1 MSLILSIET
10 SSQLCSVALHDQGRL
25 IAVSQSEEEGAHA
38 KQLTLLIED
47 VAKKAATKLSS
58 LVGIAISIGPGSYT
72 GLRIGLA
79 TAKGLCFGLDKPLI
93 TVSTLK
99 ILAARHADSTRHQIL
114 IPVMDARRM
123 EVYTAVYAI
132 ENLEELE
139 PAHALILNEFSF
151 AAYQQKNA
159 LIFGHG
165 AQKFMDSYP
174 NPSFTFNLENPSPEA
189 IHMGQL
195 AYEAYLNKKFENIV
209 TIEPDYSKEYMG
221 QKPQKKY
228 I

>member
-10 SSQLCSVALHDQGRL
+10 SSQKCSVALHDQGRL
-25 IAVSQSEEEGAHA
+25 IAASQSEEEGAHA
-38 KQLTLLIED
+38 KKLTLLIEE
-47 VAKKAATKLSS
+47 VVKKAATKLGA

-93 TVSTLK
+93 AVPTLK
-99 ILAARHADSTRHQIL
+99 ILAARHADSTEHQIL

-123 EVYTAVYAI
+123 EVYTAIYTHD
-132 ENLEELE
+132 LQELE
-139 PAHALILNEFSF
+139 PANALILDELSF
-151 AAYQQKNA
+151 AAYQEKNA

-165 AQKFMDSYP
+165 AQKFMDSFS
-174 NPSFTFNLENPSPEA
+174 NPSFTFNLENTSPEA

-209 TIEPDYSKEYMG
+209 TIEPDYLKEYMG

>member
-10 SSQLCSVALHDQGRL
+10 SSQKCSVALHDQGSL
-25 IAVSQSEEEGAHA
+25 IAASQSEEESAHA
-38 KQLTLLIED
+38 KKLTLLIEE
-47 VAKKAATKLSS
+47 VVKKAATKLSS

-93 TVSTLK
+93 AVPTLK
-99 ILAARHADSTRHQIL
+99 ILAARHADSTEHQIL

-123 EVYTAVYAI
+123 EVYAAVYT
-132 ENLEELE
+132 NDLQELE
-139 PAHALILNEFSF
+139 PANPLILDEMSF
-151 AAYQQKNA
+151 AAYQEKNA

-209 TIEPDYSKEYMG
+209 TIEPDYLKEYMG

>member
-25 IAVSQSEEEGAHA
+25 MATSQSEEEGAHA
-38 KQLTLLIED
+38 KQLTLLIEE
-47 VAKKAATKLSS
+47 VLKKAGTKLSS

-93 TVSTLK
+93 ALSTLK
-99 ILAARHADSTRHQIL
+99 ILAARHADSTQHRIL

-123 EVYTAVYAI
+123 EVYTAVYANI
-132 ENLEELE
+132 NLQELE
-139 PAHALILNEFSF
+139 PANALILDEFAF

-165 AQKFMDSYP
+165 AQKFKE
-174 NPSFTFNLENPSPEA
+174 SFPTSTFAFDLENPYPEA
-189 IHMGQL
+189 IHMGKL
-195 AYEAYLNKKFENIV
+195 AYDAFLNKNFENLV
-209 TIEPDYSKEYMG
+209 SIEPDYLKEYMG

>member
-10 SSQLCSVALHDQGRL
+10 SSQLCSVALHDHGRL
-25 IAVSQSEEEGAHA
+25 MATSQSLEEGAHS
-38 KQLTLLIED
+38 KQLTLLIEE
-47 VAKKAATKLSS
+47 VAKKAATQLSS
-58 LVGIAISIGPGSYT
+58 LAGIAISIGPGSYT

-93 TVSTLK
+93 VVSTLK
-99 ILAARHADSTRHQIL
+99 ILAARRADSSAHQIL

-123 EVYTAVYAI
+123 EVYTAVYTNS
-132 ENLEELE
+132 NLEELE
-139 PAHALILNEFSF
+139 PAHALILDEFSF
-151 AAYQQKNA
+151 ATYQQKNA

-165 AQKFMDSYP
+165 AQKCKE
-174 NPSFTFNLENPSPEA
+174 SFTNHAFSYDLENPYPEA
-189 IHMGQL
+189 IDMGKL
-195 AYEAYLNKKFENIV
+195 AYEAFLDKKFENLV
-209 TIEPDYSKEYMG
+209 TIEPDYLKEYMG

>member
-25 IAVSQSEEEGAHA
+25 MATSQSLEEGAHA
-38 KQLTLLIED
+38 KQLTLLIKD
-47 VAKKAATKLSS
+47 VIIKASTTLSS

-93 TVSTLK
+93 AVSTLK
-99 ILAARHADSTRHQIL
+99 ILAARRADSTEHQIL
-114 IPVMDARRM
+114 IPVRDARRM
-123 EVYTAVYAI
+123 EVYTAVYKNS
-132 ENLEELE
+132 NLEELE
-139 PAHALILNEFSF
+139 PAHALILDEFSF
-151 AAYQQKNA
+151 ATYQQKNA

-165 AQKFMDSYP
+165 AQKFKESFPNHAFSYD
-174 NPSFTFNLENPSPEA
+174 LENPYPDA
-189 IHMGQL
+189 IYMGKL
-195 AYEAYLNKKFENIV
+195 AYEAFLNKKFENLV
-209 TIEPDYSKEYMG
+209 SIEPDYLKEYMG

>member
-1 MSLILSIET
+1 
-10 SSQLCSVALHDQGRL
+10 
-25 IAVSQSEEEGAHA
+25 
-38 KQLTLLIED
+38 
-47 VAKKAATKLSS
+47 
-58 LVGIAISIGPGSYT
+58 
-72 GLRIGLA
+72 
-79 TAKGLCFGLDKPLI
+79 
-93 TVSTLK
+93 
-99 ILAARHADSTRHQIL
+99 LAARHVDSTEHQIL

-123 EVYTAVYAI
+123 EVYAAVYT
-132 ENLEELE
+132 NDLQELE
-139 PAHALILNEFSF
+139 PANPLILDEMSF
-151 AAYQQKNA
+151 AAYQEKNA

-209 TIEPDYSKEYMG
+209 TIEPDYLKEYMG

>member
-25 IAVSQSEEEGAHA
+25 IAASQSGEEGAHA
-38 KQLTLLIED
+38 KQLTILIED
-47 VAKKAATKLSS
+47 VAKKAGTKLSS

-93 TVSTLK
+93 AVPTLK
-99 ILAARHADSTRHQIL
+99 ILAARHANSPMHHIL

-123 EVYTAVYAI
+123 EVYAAVYTNT
-132 ENLEELE
+132 NLQELE
-139 PAHALILNEFSF
+139 PAHALVLDEFSF

-159 LIFGHG
+159 IIFGHG
-165 AQKFMDSYP
+165 AQKFKESFPNQAFSYD
-174 NPSFTFNLENPSPEA
+174 LENPCPEA
-189 IHMGQL
+189 IYMGNL
-195 AYEAYLNKKFENIV
+195 AYEAYLNKNFENLV
-209 TIEPDYSKEYMG
+209 SLEPDYLKEYMG

>member
-25 IAVSQSEEEGAHA
+25 IAASQSEEEGAHA

-47 VAKKAATKLSS
+47 AIKKAGTKLSL

-93 TVSTLK
+93 AVSTLK
-99 ILAARHADSTRHQIL
+99 ILAARYADSKEHQIL

-123 EVYTAVYAI
+123 EVYTAVYTHD
-132 ENLEELE
+132 LQELE
-139 PAHALILNEFSF
+139 PANALILDDFSF
-151 AAYQQKNA
+151 AAYQEKNA
-159 LIFGHG
+159 VIFGHG
-165 AQKFMDSYP
+165 AQKCKDSL
-174 NPSFTFNLENPSPEA
+174 PSSSLTFDLENPYPEA
-189 IHMGQL
+189 MHMGKL

-209 TIEPDYSKEYMG
+209 TIEPDYLKEYMG
-221 QKPQKKY
+221 QKSQKKY

>member
-25 IAVSQSEEEGAHA
+25 RATSQSEEEGAHA
-38 KQLTLLIED
+38 KQLTLLIEE
-47 VAKKAATKLSS
+47 VLKKAGTKLSS

-93 TVSTLK
+93 ALSTLK
-99 ILAARHADSTRHQIL
+99 ILAARHADSTQHHIL

-123 EVYTAVYAI
+123 EVYTAVYANI
-132 ENLEELE
+132 NLQELE
-139 PAHALILNEFSF
+139 PAKALILDEFAF
-151 AAYQQKNA
+151 AAYRKKNA

-165 AQKFMDSYP
+165 AQKFKE
-174 NPSFTFNLENPSPEA
+174 SFPTSTFAFDLENPYPEA
-189 IHMGQL
+189 IHMGKL
-195 AYEAYLNKKFENIV
+195 AYEAFLNKNFENLV
-209 TIEPDYSKEYMG
+209 SIEPDYLKEYMG